1 MTIRSIRSL
10 APRQCPQCAGEQTF
24 VITRDKIECQRCGYV
39 VRDERHQPVMP
50 NPTPSRVPHDRT
62 QYKISYRITH
72 RGGVESYVEA
82 AFTSAM
88 DHVKR
93 QDWDGAIKHLRR
105 CIDFRSDFTDG
116 HLWLGRLLEDPA
128 ERRDHI
134 TSVLA
139 QEPTHGEALRELMI
153 IDGEISGG
161 GEFNEF
167 TMPETR
173 SAGGAVNVAIK
184 NARCPRCGSSTLS
197 DDDAGGVVLCETCGY
212 REEKGKQVGAMALFS
227 AALIKQRSQ
236 PVRWQVGERYLK
248 CGACGSART
257 IAARQMVETCPFC
270 GSKNVIEQDALDTLQ
285 QPDGI
290 VPFALSRKNAMDNL
304 ETELTGFSEKLKGL
318 FNNNK
323 AKRVEIEG
331 LFLPFWVFDVIL
343 DVIRTTID
351 TRMPESRRNRDF
363 NAYQTETIPEA
374 ANNVL
379 IPGFEYPPR
388 TMVDRLGKYSLNRI
402 VGYDPKALAQH
413 SAEIYTRPFDQAA
426 MQVHEQVADQV
437 REKYRLIHASTEVRV
452 NISSMIKH
460 MTFRL
465 VLLPVWTVTIFE
477 QDHEVRPALINGQT
491 GRVALGKAQRPGK

>member
-1 MTIRSIRSL
+1 MTIRSIRPL
-10 APRQCPQCAGEQTF
+10 APQQCPQCAGKQTF
-24 VITRDKIECQRCGYV
+24 VITREKIECQRCGYI
-39 VRDERHQPVMP
+39 VRDEKHQPVPP
-50 NPTPSRVPHDRT
+50 NPRPQRAPHDRT

-82 AFTSAM
+82 AFTTAM
-88 DHVKR
+88 DHAKR

-105 CIDFRSDFTDG
+105 CIDFQSDFSDA
-116 HLWLGRLLEDPA
+116 HLWLSRLLEDPV

-139 QEPTHGEALRELMI
+139 HEPTHGEALRELMI

-173 SAGGAVNVAIK
+173 DAGGAVATVIK

-197 DDDAGGVVLCETCGY
+197 DDDAGGVLLCDTCGY
-212 REEKGKQVGAMALFS
+212 REDKGKHVGAMSLLS

-248 CGACGSART
+248 CGSCGSSRT

-270 GSKNVIEQDALDTLQ
+270 GSKNVIEQDALETLR

-290 VPFALSRKNAMDNL
+290 VPFALSRKNALENL
-304 ETELTGFSEKLKGL
+304 ENELSGFGEKLKGL
-318 FNNNK
+318 FNNHK
-323 AKRVEIEG
+323 VKRVEIEG
-331 LFLPFWVFDVIL
+331 LFLPFWTFDVIL
-343 DVIRTTID
+343 DLLNTIID
-351 TRMPESRRNRDF
+351 TSMFESSRRERNF
-363 NAYQTETIPEA
+363 NVYQTETIPEA

-379 IPGFEYPPR
+379 IPGFKYPPR
-388 TMVDRLGKYSLNRI
+388 ALIDRLGKYSLSRV
-402 VGYDPKALAQH
+402 VGYDPRALAQH
-413 SAEIYTRPFDQAA
+413 SAEIYTLPFDQAA
-426 MQVHEQVADQV
+426 MEAHEQVANQV
-437 REKYRLIHASTEVRV
+437 RQKYHANVSCMV
-452 NISSMIKH
+452 KH

-465 VLLPVWTVTIFE
+465 LLLPVWTITIFE
-477 QDHEVRPALINGQT
+477 QDHQVRPGLINGQT
-491 GRVALGKAQRPGK
+491 GRVALGRPQRLGR